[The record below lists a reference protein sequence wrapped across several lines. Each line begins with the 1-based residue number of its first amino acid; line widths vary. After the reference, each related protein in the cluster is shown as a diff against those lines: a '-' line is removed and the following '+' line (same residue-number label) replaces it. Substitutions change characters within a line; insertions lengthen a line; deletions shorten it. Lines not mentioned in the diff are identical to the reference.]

1 MGVDQKQA
9 ELSQAP
15 PSILRNRNF
24 RLLWIGESISLFG
37 GTVGSFAFTLVAAA
51 VLHATAGQ
59 MGLIIALGRIPSFA
73 LGLFAGALVDR
84 LPRRLMLIAIDL
96 SLALIVSSVPLL
108 YALDL
113 LNIYW
118 LYANSI
124 VFGAV
129 HTFAGPAWSAF
140 LPSVVPKDRLVDA
153 NSKMML
159 SFSSSGVVGP
169 AIAPVLVELIRAP
182 ATMLVDAVSFL
193 VSAAILVRIKVDEV
207 IERDKQKLER
217 LIPRIAAGLRI
228 AFLDRMQRA
237 LTAPRAIL
245 DLVDAM
251 AFAIYVLY
259 VLRTVGL
266 STFLLG
272 VTYACGAIGFTAG
285 SFFAARIERRLGA
298 GRTALFGLILVGIS
312 PFTMILANDGNP
324 TYLNVVYLSL
334 PGLIGGFGGMVQH
347 VMLLSL
353 RQAITP
359 NEALGRVHGSVSV
372 LRGLMG
378 IAGAALGG
386 WLGEAIGLRATIA
399 VVAVSYTIPVWYSL
413 LSPLPRASTRDDVDA
428 EVSVPV

>member
-1 MGVDQKQA
+1 VF
-9 ELSQAP
+9 
-15 PSILRNRNF
+15 RNRDF
-24 RLLWIGESISLFG
+24 RLLWIGESISIFG
-37 GTVGSFAFTLVAAA
+37 GSIGSFAFSLVAAV
-51 VLHATAGQ
+51 VLHATPGQ
-59 MGLIIALGRIPSFA
+59 MGLIIALGRIPTFA

-84 LPRRLMLIAIDL
+84 LPRRQMLIAIDL
-96 SLALIVSSVPLL
+96 SLAFIVASVPLL

-140 LPSVVPKDRLVDA
+140 LPSVVTKDRLVDA

-159 SFSSSGVVGP
+159 SFSSSGVIGP
-169 AIAPVLVELIRAP
+169 GIAAVLVEVIRAP
-182 ATMLVDAVSFL
+182 ATMLVDAGSFL
-193 VSAAILVRIKVDEV
+193 VSAAILARIRVNEV
-207 IERDKQKLER
+207 IERDKQKLEG
-217 LIPRIAAGLRI
+217 LVPRIAAGLRI

-259 VLRTVGL
+259 VVRTVGL

-272 VTYACGAIGFTAG
+272 VTYACGAIGFTLGSVFAG
-285 SFFAARIERRLGA
+285 RIERRLGA
-298 GRTALFGLILVGIS
+298 GRTALFGLILVGMS
-312 PFTMILANDGNP
+312 PFTMILANDANP

-334 PGLIGGFGGMVQH
+334 PGLLGGFGGMVQH

-359 NEALGRVHGSVSV
+359 NELLGRVHGSVGV

-378 IAGAALGG
+378 IAGAAIGG
-386 WLGEAIGLRATIA
+386 WLGEAIGLRPTIA
-399 VVAVSYTIPVWYSL
+399 VVAVAYTIPVWYAL
-413 LSPLPRASTRDDVDA
+413 VSPLKTASTRDEVDG
-428 EVSVPV
+428 EVSVPA